1 VAFRTG
7 QQWLRWPSERRGQAV
22 AIEVVNTLQEL
33 PPLGAVSC
41 DLTPAEIAKRS
52 VDRFNEL
59 ATAKYMAGQDEHGGC
74 LVDKVCLDHMEEEL
88 VDCWHYLQA
97 LKIRLTKQQ

>member
-1 VAFRTG
+1 M
-7 QQWLRWPSERRGQAV
+7 
-22 AIEVVNTLQEL
+22 AIETISTLQEL
-33 PPLGAVSC
+33 PPLGVVSC
-41 DLTPAEIAKRS
+41 DLTPAEIAKKS
-52 VDRFNEL
+52 IDRFNKL
-59 ATAKYMAGQDEHGGC
+59 AFKKFMLGQAEHGGC

>member
-1 VAFRTG
+1 M
-7 QQWLRWPSERRGQAV
+7 

-33 PPLGAVSC
+33 PPLGAASC

>member
-1 VAFRTG
+1 M
-7 QQWLRWPSERRGQAV
+7 
-22 AIEVVNTLQEL
+22 AIETISTLQEL
-33 PPLGAVSC
+33 PPLSAASC
-41 DLTPAEIAKRS
+41 ELTPEEIAKRS

-59 ATAKYMAGQDEHGGC
+59 ATAKCMAGQDEHGGC

-97 LKIRLTKQQ
+97 LKIRLGKRK